1 MSHMYVS
8 DIKIG
13 QRSKQ
18 MILPPQRS
26 AVIIQPPFLTDFFL
40 FLLVMKRLES
50 YVAVQHTHTHT
61 LLQDAVV
68 WIQNQT

>member
-1 MSHMYVS
+1 MYVS

-18 MILPPQRS
+18 TNQPPKRC

-40 FLLVMKRLES
+40 FLLVMKWLES
-50 YVAVQHTHTHT
+50 YVAVR
-61 LLQDAVV
+61 
-68 WIQNQT
+68 